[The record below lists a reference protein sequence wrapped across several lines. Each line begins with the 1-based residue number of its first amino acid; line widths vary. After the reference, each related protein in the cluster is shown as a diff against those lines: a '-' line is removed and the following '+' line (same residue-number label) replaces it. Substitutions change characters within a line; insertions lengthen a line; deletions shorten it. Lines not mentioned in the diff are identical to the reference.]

1 MNKRLI
7 LAVICSVF
15 MSSMIVEALEL
26 QDFVLSQCRASGI
39 EATMRAADGNY
50 YYQETGDCSKI
61 YKRAYRNPKKETVV
75 FDVTKVN
82 GENVPSGFDGYKMSR
97 NEGKILLWNNTEDIY
112 RYSYSADHYIYDIA
126 AKSLTKLTEAG
137 GEEIVTLSADGNRAA
152 FVKDNNVWVKDLVSG
167 AIQQV
172 THDGKKN
179 KVINGVPDWVYQ
191 EEFGIL
197 NSLTW
202 SADGKRL
209 AFLRFDESKV
219 SMYSMTLY
227 EGACKSNTDYSLYPG
242 SYDYKYPVA
251 GEKNSVVSVRCYDV
265 TTQQLTE
272 LSLPKV
278 DEDYLPHIVRPALSW

>member
-1 MNKRLI
+1 
-7 LAVICSVF
+7 

-126 AKSLTKLTEAG
+126 AKSLT
-137 GEEIVTLSADGNRAA
+137 N
-152 FVKDNNVWVKDLVSG
+152 
-167 AIQQV
+167 
-172 THDGKKN
+172 
-179 KVINGVPDWVYQ
+179 
-191 EEFGIL
+191 
-197 NSLTW
+197 
-202 SADGKRL
+202 
-209 AFLRFDESKV
+209 
-219 SMYSMTLY
+219 
-227 EGACKSNTDYSLYPG
+227 
-242 SYDYKYPVA
+242 
-251 GEKNSVVSVRCYDV
+251 
-265 TTQQLTE
+265 
-272 LSLPKV
+272 
-278 DEDYLPHIVRPALSW
+278 